1 MCESVCIFSY
11 NLQDELQVFTG
22 VFQIPPD
29 PPKTTNVF
37 HWACLLDQ
45 LSQSPSFHHYLR
57 LKNLKAF
64 LLNTAGTH

>member
-11 NLQDELQVFTG
+11 NLQDELQVFAG
-22 VFQIPPD
+22 VFQIPHQ
-29 PPKTTNVF
+29 TTNVF
-37 HWACLLDQ
+37 HLACLLDQ